1 MLKKLLGAALLFWAF
16 SKTQSSGTKKENKK
30 SSSQINPDKTNSS
43 GGNNNNSGG
52 NNNKPGGDPPGFKDP
67 YSEVSVENAKIYIWD
82 HNQVDWS
89 CAVRVWF
96 KNTSTQTVVYDNA
109 TLYISVCGQAQAQ
122 QFHSVTPIEILK
134 GATACV
140 LFTPKTG
147 NNFKKQGMFEPRS
160 VRKYIEPRLPKQK
173 KKNTVIP
180 PNELGSIRNVQLF
193 VEGSEKATP
202 VGSSGMACTAYITEK
217 RYINFGV
224 G

>member
-30 SSSQINPDKTNSS
+30 SSSQTNPDKTNSS
-43 GGNNNNSGG
+43 GGKNNNSGG
-52 NNNKPGGDPPGFKDP
+52 DAPGFEDP

-82 HNQVDWS
+82 HKQVDWS

-96 KNTSTQTVVYDNA
+96 KNTTTQTVVYDQA

-160 VRKYIEPRLPKQK
+160 VRKYIKPRLPKQTR
-173 KKNTVIP
+173 KNTVMP
-180 PNELGSIRNVQLF
+180 SNELGSIRNVQLF

>member
-1 MLKKLLGAALLFWAF
+1 MWKKLLGAALLFWAF
-16 SKTQSSGTKKENKK
+16 TKTQSSGSMTENKT
-30 SSSQINPDKTNSS
+30 SPAQTNPDKTNPS
-43 GGNNNNSGG
+43 GSGA
-52 NNNKPGGDPPGFKDP
+52 GDVPDGDVPDGDVPDFEDP
-67 YSEVSVENAKIYIWD
+67 YDQVSVEKANIYIWD

-96 KNTSTQTVVYDNA
+96 KNDSTQTVVYDNA

-122 QFHSVTPIEILK
+122 EFHSVAPIEIVK

-160 VRKYIEPRLPKQK
+160 VRKYIEPRLPKQTS
-173 KKNTVIP
+173 KNTIMST
-180 PNELGSIRNVQLF
+180 NELGSIRNVKLF

-202 VGSSGMACTAYITEK
+202 VGSTGMPCTAYITEK
-217 RYINFGV
+217 RYINFNV